1 MENDLTFYFC
11 KEADSLW
18 DFILIYEVFL
28 FNVEDEVRWRR

>member
-11 KEADSLW
+11 KEDDSLW